1 MKKVL
6 IITLYGNYNL
16 GNKLQNYAVQKIFN
30 SYGFETETLVP
41 RSNIGIKESVKKHIK
56 KILRIKTRADIRIS
70 NFKKFDEMIDKISL
84 NKTKVE
90 SYDYVSLGS
99 DQIWNPADP
108 MSNYYVKLVNSWKN
122 IPKISLSASI
132 SNTDIPQELLNTYIY
147 HFNSM
152 KAISVREDKGKDIIE
167 KTTGRKDVVVTLDPT
182 MLVNVDEWKKITK
195 QPKQVADADIKERG
209 YILNYFL
216 GKMTEERKNE
226 IDRIAKEKNLKII
239 NILDKNDPFYTCSP
253 DEFLWLEKNAYLI
266 CTDSFHSCVFAIL
279 FRIPFVVFNRED
291 GQIGTNK
298 MNSRIETLLNKF
310 KINDRY
316 FQEKITNELL
326 CCDFEKVDKIL
337 EEEKDRM
344 KVFLKNTLM

>member
-1 MKKVL
+1 MKKIL
-6 IITLYGNYNL
+6 IITLYGNYNF
-16 GNKLQNYAVQKIFN
+16 GNKLQNYAVQKILN

-41 RSNIGIKESVKKHIK
+41 RSNIGIKEKVKKYIK
-56 KILRIKTRADIRIS
+56 KILRTKTRADIRMS
-70 NFKKFDEMIDKISL
+70 NFKKFDEMINKISL
-84 NKTKVE
+84 NKIKVE

-99 DQIWNPADP
+99 DQIWNPTDP

-122 IPKISLSASI
+122 ISKISLSASI
-132 SNTDIPQELLNTYIY
+132 SNADIPQDLLETYIY

-182 MLVNVDEWKKITK
+182 MLVNVNEWEKIAK
-195 QPKQVADADIKERG
+195 QPKQVADVDIKERG

-216 GKMTEERKNE
+216 GKMAEERKNE

-279 FRIPFVVFNRED
+279 FRIPFVVFNRVD

-298 MNSRIETLLNKF
+298 VNSRIETLLNKF

-316 FQEKITNELL
+316 FQKKITNELL